1 MQVKE
6 NKKQDKVKPFNQW
19 FLPLSVILICIS
31 SFSLYHSS
39 TDNDYLDLDDM
50 TILVKNYSFLKNI
63 SNAPKAFTQGVFQE
77 TGQKDTLASYYR
89 PVMIFSFMLDAQ
101 FSPASGEY
109 PKPKPFLKAN
119 IFYHTVA
126 CILLLLLLLE
136 LNIPPLPSL
145 LFTLIFTVHPLLNQ
159 AVAWIP
165 GRNDSLLAIFILLSF
180 LALFKYKKA
189 QKNGAFILHILF
201 FAIALFTKENAIMLI
216 PVVFI
221 LIRFIFKE
229 PFNAAIYK
237 KLGIAYLLI
246 TGGWL
251 LLRQHALEL
260 NVDNNPSSSLV
271 HNFIHNLPCFI
282 QYFGKAILPF
292 NLSVMSMVEDT
303 NYILGLLAIVIVGSL
318 LFLSK
323 RSSKPLVWFG
333 LAWFILFLL
342 PSFFSGFSGLEHR
355 AYLPLMGIIITCT
368 QIDWLKNAAFKPL
381 KLENLIS
388 AAILSAIIIVFYS
401 LSVKRLPIFHDR
413 FSFNKNAMETS
424 PKLALPCLYL
434 AQHYDEIGDFKN
446 ALQAY
451 KEALKRDSTTSMTH
465 SNIAGDYIH
474 MNMYPEAEK
483 ELRIEIEK
491 HPTNNIAVFNLGLVV
506 FQGDTNYTEGV
517 RLWKKAVSMDSG
529 FAQPYKV
536 LFQYYQATGD
546 SANTILYRNLYY
558 RKKR

>member
-1 MQVKE
+1 MPVKE
-6 NKKQDKVKPFNQW
+6 NKKQNKIKPSIKW

-50 TILVKNYSFLKNI
+50 TILVKNYPFLKNI

-77 TGQKDTLASYYR
+77 EGQKDTLASYYR

-101 FSPASGEY
+101 LSPSTAEY

-126 CILLLLLLLE
+126 CILLLLLLFQ

-145 LFTLIFTVHPLLNQ
+145 LLTLIFTVHPLLNQ

-165 GRNDSLLAIFILLSF
+165 GRNDSLLSIFILLSF
-180 LALFKYKKA
+180 LSLFKYKKT

-201 FAIALFTKENAIMLI
+201 FALALFTKENAIMCI
-216 PVVFI
+216 PVAFM

-237 KLGIAYLLI
+237 KLGISYLSLVI
-246 TGGWL
+246 VWL
-251 LLRQHALEL
+251 LLRQHALAL
-260 NVDNNPSSSLV
+260 NISSGSWSDLF

-303 NYILGLLAIVIVGSL
+303 NYILGLLAIVIVGGS

-323 RSSKPLVWFG
+323 QSSKPLVWFG
-333 LAWFILFLL
+333 FTWFILFLL

-355 AYLPLMGIIITCT
+355 AYLPLMGLIITCA
-368 QIDWLKNAAFKPL
+368 QIDWIKNAAIKPIKVESL
-381 KLENLIS
+381 GGTV
-388 AAILSAIIIVFYS
+388 ILVVVIIIFYS
-401 LSVKRLPIFHDR
+401 LSAKRLPIFHDR
-413 FSFNKNAMETS
+413 FSFNKSAMETS
-424 PKLALPCLYL
+424 PKLVLPCLYL
-434 AQHYDEIGDFKN
+434 GQHYDEIGDFKD
-446 ALQAY
+446 ALDAY
-451 KEALKRDSTTSMTH
+451 REALKRDSNSFMTH

-483 ELRIEIEK
+483 ELRIEIAK

-546 SANTILYRNLYY
+546 STNTILYRNLYY